1 MKKNGG
7 NKGNPPIWRFLIT
20 RGCAR
25 RSVASRKNLKIGV
38 STLYTIPPVGGG
50 VYTPKSLVWGPFNPP
65 LTSYRP
71 AFDPTG
77 VLWVVAYVHP
87 WGHMSHMRSYGVPG
101 SKNRLFGFCW
111 KLFWDGQNGPKTPRT
126 APKIRFYGSTM
137 APQGAQTSEI

>member
-1 MKKNGG
+1 MEVTREIRRYGDFSLPG
-7 NKGNPPIWRFLIT
+7 VVLAAAWRAVKISK
-20 RGCAR
+20 
-25 RSVASRKNLKIGV
+25 SVFRPC
-38 STLYTIPPVGGG
+38 TLSHPWGG

-101 SKNRLFGFCW
+101 VKKSIFWLLLEIVLGWSEWPKNA
-111 KLFWDGQNGPKTPRT
+111 QNGLKN
-126 APKIRFYGSTM
+126 RFYGSTM

>member
-1 MKKNGG
+1 MAISHYPGLCS
-7 NKGNPPIWRFLIT
+7 PQ
-20 RGCAR
+20 RGESYKSQNRCFDP
-25 RSVASRKNLKIGV
+25 VHYP
-38 STLYTIPPVGGG
+38 TLGGG

-87 WGHMSHMRSYGVPG
+87 WGHMSHMGSYGVPG
-101 SKNRLFGFCW
+101 VKKSIFWLLLEIVLGWSEWPKNA
-111 KLFWDGQNGPKTPRT
+111 QNGLKN
-126 APKIRFYGSTM
+126 RFYGSTM